1 MNDLSIYF
9 KTYNELTKHE
19 LFDIYFLRQEVF
31 IVEQDCVYQDIDN
44 KDQHS
49 HHLMAFDKEILVA
62 YLRIVHPGISY
73 DEPSIGRV
81 LTKITYR
88 RRGISKNIMQFAI
101 QKVKDVYNH
110 SNIRI
115 SAQEYLIPFYS
126 SLNFV
131 PFGEVY
137 LEDDIPH
144 IEMLHKDY

>member
-9 KTYNELTKHE
+9 RSYIELTKRE

-31 IVEQDCVYQDIDN
+31 IVEQNCVYQDIDQ
-44 KDQHS
+44 KDHYS
-49 HHLMAFDKEILVA
+49 YHLLAYDNEILVA

-81 LTKITYR
+81 LTKMSYR
-88 RRGISKNIMQFAI
+88 RRGISKNIMQSAI
-101 QKVKDVYNH
+101 QKVRDVYNH

-115 SAQEYLIPFYS
+115 SAQEYLIPFYT

-131 PFGEVY
+131 PVGEVY

-144 IEMLHKDY
+144 IEMVHKD

>member
-9 KTYNELTKHE
+9 RSYNELTKRE

-31 IVEQDCVYQDIDN
+31 IVEQNCVYQDIDL
-44 KDQHS
+44 KDHYS
-49 HHLMAFDKEILVA
+49 YHLIAYDKETLVA

-81 LTKITYR
+81 ITKLSYR
-88 RRGISKNIMQFAI
+88 RKGISKNLMKSAI
-101 QKVKDVYNH
+101 QKVRDVYNH

-115 SAQEYLIPFYS
+115 SAQEYLIPFYR
-126 SLNFV
+126 SLNFTPV
-131 PFGEVY
+131 GEVY

-144 IEMLHKDY
+144 IEMMHKD